1 MEYVTKDRN
10 KSSKPLVK
18 NLPAILIGLVLMV
31 GGTTVYRMLSTDPPT
46 EVTTPTMPE
55 IKTVTALGRIE
66 PEGEIIEVSV
76 SSSAEGNRIEEL
88 LVRQGDKI
96 ERRDIIAIL
105 DSRDR
110 LEAALN
116 QAQEQVSVAEAN
128 LNKVKAGAKTG
139 EIQAQQ
145 AAIARLQT
153 ERANDIAAQQAT
165 VSRIEAELRNAQ
177 TEYRRYEQLYQ
188 DGAISASE
196 KDSKYLVLATA
207 QEQLAEAQA
216 NLNRIKSSSQE
227 QIAEAKATL
236 NKIAEVRPVDVA
248 VTEAEVKQARA
259 AVKTAQAELDRAYIK
274 SPQAGRVIKI
284 LARPGEA
291 VANGEGIARIGQVSQ
306 MYAVAEVY
314 ESDIA
319 KVQLGQPV
327 TVTSDAIAEKLTG
340 TVEDIGL
347 EVERQEVVNT
357 DPTANI
363 DAKVVEVKVKLDE
376 ASSQRVAG
384 LTNLLVNVKI
394 DLENNQQL
402 TTNTK

>member
-1 MEYVTKDRN
+1 MKFIAGN
-10 KSSKPLVK
+10 KTNSSKPLIK
-18 NLPAILIGLVLMV
+18 AIPALTVGLALIL
-31 GGTTVYRMLSTDPPT
+31 GGITVYRLRQTSVSEPEAV
-46 EVTTPTMPE
+46 EVMPE
-55 IKTVTALGRIE
+55 IKTVTALGRLE
-66 PEGEIIEVSV
+66 PSGEIIEISV

-96 ERRDIIAIL
+96 ERGDVIAVL

-110 LEAALN
+110 LEAALK
-116 QAQEQVSVAEAN
+116 QAREQVGVAEAN
-128 LNKVKAGAKTG
+128 LARVEAGAKTG

-153 ERANDIAAQQAT
+153 ERANNIAAQQAT
-165 VSRIEAELRNAQ
+165 VSRIEAELDNARI
-177 TEYRRYEQLYQ
+177 EYQRYEQLYQ

-196 KDSKYLVLATA
+196 RDRKYLTLATVK
-207 QEQLAEAQA
+207 EQLAEAQA
-216 NLNRIKSSSQE
+216 NLKRIESSQQE
-227 QIAEAKATL
+227 QITEAKATL

-248 VTEAEVKQARA
+248 VATAEVRQARA
-259 AVKTAQAELDRAYIK
+259 AVQTAQAELNRAFIK

-284 LARPGEA
+284 LTRPGEA
-291 VANGEGIARIGQVSQ
+291 VANGEGIARIGQTSQ

-314 ESDIA
+314 ESDIT
-319 KVQLGQPV
+319 KVRIGQPA
-327 TVTSDAIAEKLTG
+327 TVTSGAIAEPLTG
-340 TVEDIGL
+340 TVESIGL

-376 ASSQRVAG
+376 ASSKKVAG

-394 DLENNQQL
+394 DLSE
-402 TTNTK
+402 KS